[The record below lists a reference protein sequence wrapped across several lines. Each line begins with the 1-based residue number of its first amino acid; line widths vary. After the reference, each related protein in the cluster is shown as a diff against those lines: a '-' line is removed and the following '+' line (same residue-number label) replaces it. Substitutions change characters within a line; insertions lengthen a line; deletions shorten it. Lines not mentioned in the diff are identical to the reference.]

1 MDFSSTAI
9 SDAPEAEGLAARAV
23 RARHL
28 FTIKTYI
35 LPGEFM
41 SGPEAEGQGGAAG
54 AARGS
59 KGRLLQSAPWSGFG
73 AEGPDPVGEKAQHEV
88 NKVTGLSPR
97 VPE

>member
-41 SGPEAEGQGGAAG
+41 SGPEAEGQGK
-54 AARGS
+54 RHNIW
-59 KGRLLQSAPWSGFG
+59 REAP
-73 AEGPDPVGEKAQHEV
+73 
-88 NKVTGLSPR
+88 TTSPWGTK
-97 VPE
+97 